1 MMLDVEI
8 LKGDAAGRR
17 ITIAPLQA
25 NALASV
31 GFLRIIK
38 KDMEAEDTASD
49 PQAESPAAPAKRRYV
64 RKDMRA
70 EA

>member
-17 ITIAPLQA
+17 ITIGPIQA

-38 KDMEAEDTASD
+38 KDMEAEETANNPEVD
-49 PQAESPAAPAKRRYV
+49 APAARPKRRYV

>member
-1 MMLDVEI
+1 MMVDVEI
-8 LKGDAAGRR
+8 LKGTAMGRR
-17 ITIAPLQA
+17 VTIPDIQA

-31 GFLRIIK
+31 DFLRIIR
-38 KDMEAEDTASD
+38 KDMEAEDTASE
-49 PQAESPAAPAKRRYV
+49 PTTESPPAPAKRRYV

>member
-1 MMLDVEI
+1 MLIDVEI

-17 ITIAPLQA
+17 ITIEPIQA

-38 KDMEAEDTASD
+38 KDMEAEDPASE
-49 PQAESPAAPAKRRYV
+49 PQAGSPVAPTKRRYV